1 MLIKLDI
8 SSPAF
13 SLSSGI
19 ITLKAGTK
27 CIVNDRLVSF
37 PSGTTV
43 QLPTLTTGT
52 DYAIYA
58 TVNGTVVADANFSA
72 PAGYTAG
79 TVLKIGGFH
88 YAPGGNAAAQA
99 GGDTNPA
106 INPYSIW
113 DLKWRPS
120 CLDPRGMTLVSGGF
134 WADIYHLN
142 TTPDILGTSKYGAAI
157 ATGAALPKV
166 AAAFGGDGVASY
178 PDMSWWTASEL
189 LAAFGKRLPTQQEF
203 AALAYGVTEAS
214 SVGPQT
220 LTSGL
225 DAPRTSRWGVMQ
237 ATGNIWVWGQDA
249 VMNPNSADAGE
260 WNNDTDGRGQSY
272 IYGAGNLHRSLFG
285 ADWAGGVGAGSR
297 ASNWGS
303 APSVSLS
310 NIGARG
316 LCDHLVLV

>member
-1 MLIKLDI
+1 MLSK
-8 SSPAF
+8 SNPFAPA
-13 SLSSGI
+13 LALIGG
-19 ITLKAGTK
+19 TLNLLAGTR
-27 CIVNDRLVSF
+27 VAV
-37 PSGTTV
+37 GTTLLHVTVNTPV
-43 QLPTLTTGT
+43 QMPALTAGT
-52 DYAIYA
+52 DYAVYA
-58 TVNGTVVADANFSA
+58 CSDGKIVADANFSA
-72 PAGYTAG
+72 PTGYTTANSI
-79 TVLKIGGFH
+79 KIGGFH

>member
-1 MLIKLDI
+1 MLLKLDPY
-8 SSPAF
+8 SPAF
-13 SLSSGI
+13 SLLAGVL
-19 ITLKAGTK
+19 TLKAGTK
-27 CIVNDRLVSF
+27 CLVNDRLISF

-43 QLPTLTTGT
+43 QLPSLTAGT

-58 TVNGTVVADANFSA
+58 TVNGTIVADANSSA
-72 PAGYTAG
+72 PTGYTAG
-79 TVLKIGGFH
+79 TALKIGGFH
-88 YAPGGNAAAQA
+88 YAPGGNASAQA
-99 GGDTNPA
+99 GGDANPA

-285 ADWAGGVGAGSR
+285 SYWSDGVNAGSR
-297 ASNWGS
+297 ASAWND
-303 APSVSLS
+303 APSASGVS
-310 NIGARG
+310 IGARG